1 MIRTV
6 SLAVLCVLSHASLYA
21 ADDSL
26 GAPVGEL
33 SVDTLT
39 ESRPDG
45 SIVVDSA
52 SGGPQ
57 PAESHVTALGYTE
70 LDDVESEARHLRR
83 DADDLREMA
92 RRLESD
98 ARRLERKARDLT
110 LQANQTEAA
119 IHAMEVSTHVGQ
131 RLLEDSTGD
140 VDEEFLDE
148 RKELIVKQR
157 DMVNQLHS
165 AADTLVQKAHAI
177 TVKMREM
184 EDEAEERE
192 DMAEELEEKA
202 EELDRRPLNERY
214 ALAFGYQN
222 HYSTVGPYD
231 DDDAHILRMSGLFVQ
246 YALKPY
252 LTIGVRDAMLHIE
265 GSLEGTRFAVSAAP
279 FAATSYFVFHRFELE
294 AALGAIVQ
302 GQTGADGDN
311 DAVVAP
317 FLSLGSNAWL
327 GSHFSIGP
335 VTRLGYVAMGNMCA
349 GAVPFDKASVLPT
362 GAFWFDVGLGIGFHF

>member
-1 MIRTV
+1 MIRIV
-6 SLAVLCVLSHASLYA
+6 PLAVLCGIVWGSVYA
-21 ADDSL
+21 ADE
-26 GAPVGEL
+26 P
-33 SVDTLT
+33 
-39 ESRPDG
+39 
-45 SIVVDSA
+45 
-52 SGGPQ
+52 SGGP
-57 PAESHVTALGYTE
+57 AETPGAADTVTTLASDSAIAQSDAAEPDEALDTSLEYSE
-70 LDDVESEARHLRR
+70 LDGVRSEARHLRR

-131 RLLEDSTGD
+131 RLLEDSTGE
-140 VDEEFLDE
+140 VGEEFVDE

-157 DMVNQLHS
+157 DMVDKLHS

-177 TVKMREM
+177 TMKMQEM
-184 EDEAEERE
+184 EEEAEERE

-214 ALAFGYQN
+214 PLAFGYQN
-222 HYSTVGPYD
+222 HYTTVGPYD
-231 DDDAHILRMSGLFVQ
+231 DNDAHILRMSGLFVQ
-246 YALKPY
+246 YAFKPY

-265 GSLEGTRFAVSAAP
+265 NSLEGMRFAISAAP
-279 FAATSYFVFHRFELE
+279 VVATSYFVVRRIELE
-294 AALGAIVQ
+294 AGLGAIVQ

-311 DAVVAP
+311 DAMVAP
-317 FLSLGSNAWL
+317 FLSLASSFWV
-327 GSHFSIGP
+327 GSHFTFGP

-362 GAFWFDVGLGIGFHF
+362 RTFWFDLGLGMGFHF